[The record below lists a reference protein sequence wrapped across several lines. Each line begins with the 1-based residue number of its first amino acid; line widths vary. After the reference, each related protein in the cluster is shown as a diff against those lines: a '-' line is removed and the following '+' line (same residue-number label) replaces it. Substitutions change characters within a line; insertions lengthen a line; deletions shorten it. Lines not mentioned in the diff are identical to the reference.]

1 MLYLSLVLRTLL
13 KLGIELK
20 KYEGNF
26 SLNIYKKWKSFL
38 NQSLNLRDSKAGSWY
53 IFSIEVNKILQS
65 QEIWTLQ
72 KLMVP
77 LAFWEISR
85 AASFQLFAYECL
97 LQEDIEQSIR
107 NLKTVLFNFAQTQQ
121 DWFR

>member
-1 MLYLSLVLRTLL
+1 MLYLSLVLWTLL

-26 SLNIYKKWKSFL
+26 SLNILKKWSFL
-38 NQSLNLRDSKAGSWY
+38 NQRLNLRDSKAGSWY

-77 LAFWEISR
+77 LPFWEISR

-97 LQEDIEQSIR
+97 LQEDIEQPIR

>member
-38 NQSLNLRDSKAGSWY
+38 NQRLNLRDSKAGSWY
-53 IFSIEVNKILQS
+53 IFSVEVNKILQS
-65 QEIWTLQ
+65 QEVLV
-72 KLMVP
+72 VP
-77 LAFWEISR
+77 LAFWGISR
-85 AASFQLFAYECL
+85 AASFKLFAYECL
-97 LQEDIEQSIR
+97 LQEDIEQPIR
-107 NLKTVLFNFAQTQQ
+107 NLKTF
-121 DWFR
+121 

>member
-1 MLYLSLVLRTLL
+1 MLYLSLVLWTLL

-26 SLNIYKKWKSFL
+26 SLNILKKWSFL
-38 NQSLNLRDSKAGSWY
+38 NQRLNLRDSKAGSWY

-85 AASFQLFAYECL
+85 AASFQLFADECL

>member
-1 MLYLSLVLRTLL
+1 MLYLSLVLWTLL

-26 SLNIYKKWKSFL
+26 SLNILKKWSFL
-38 NQSLNLRDSKAGSWY
+38 NQRLNLRDSKAGSWY

-77 LAFWEISR
+77 LAFWEISG

-97 LQEDIEQSIR
+97 LQEDIEQPIR